1 MQARHRGT
9 HPHNR
14 PDMTTTDAPTAA
26 LILRPATEF
35 TVLTLSTLMA
45 GAFEGYVVTIP
56 DDPAAFAARV
66 RAEQIDLHASLIA
79 CMDGEPVGLGLIAR
93 RGEDARLAG
102 MGVRKAWRGQG
113 VARAL
118 LDRLLADARARGEA
132 RMHLEVIEG
141 NDPAIRLY
149 ETAGFVRRGR
159 LAGYERPAA
168 QAPEAQL
175 SALGEV
181 PLSVAARTLAQHAD
195 DDLPWQLHPAT
206 LTALTPPNRALTL
219 NDATAWVLEQPGV
232 LVLRAMLVPPAA
244 RRQGQGRALLEALTR
259 AFPDHRMIVPAVVQE
274 RQADGFLTT
283 CGFTQTT
290 LAQLEMTCPLN

>member
-1 MQARHRGT
+1 MSTEA
-9 HPHNR
+9 P
-14 PDMTTTDAPTAA
+14 TDALT
-26 LILRPATEF
+26 LRPATEF

-56 DDPAAFAARV
+56 DDPAGFAARV
-66 RAEQIDLHASLIA
+66 RAEQIDLNTSLIA
-79 CMDGEPVGLGLIAR
+79 CVDDEPVGLGLIAR

-102 MGVRKAWRGQG
+102 MGVRMGWRGHG

-141 NDPAIRLY
+141 NDPAIALY
-149 ETAGFVRRGR
+149 ETAGFERRGR
-159 LAGYERPAA
+159 LAGYERPATGM
-168 QAPEAQL
+168 QEAQPTTL
-175 SALGEV
+175 IEV
-181 PLSVAARTLAQHAD
+181 PLTAAARTLAQHAD
-195 DDLPWQLHPAT
+195 ADLPWQLHPAT

-219 NDATAWVLEQPGV
+219 GDATAWVLEQPGV
-232 LVLRAMLVPPAA
+232 LVLRAMVVPPAA
-244 RRQGQGRALLEALTR
+244 RRRGQGRALLEALTR
-259 AFPDHRMIVPAVVQE
+259 AFPDHRLIVPAIVQE
-274 RQADGFLTT
+274 RQVDGFLTA